1 MLRQNCEHEVSHN
14 TVKRNF
20 EFIQAIWN
28 FAARENGISDPNPFA
43 KFTIDSAF
51 VKGGPVQID
60 AGYILIRSI
69 GSDRP
74 LMVSLFTISER

>member
-1 MLRQNCEHEVSHN
+1 MN
-14 TVKRNF
+14 RNF

-28 FAARENGISDPNPFA
+28 FAARENGISDPNPFS
-43 KFTIDSAF
+43 KFIIVSAF
-51 VKGGPVQID
+51 VKGAPVQID

-74 LMVSLFTISER
+74 LMVSFFTISER

>member
-1 MLRQNCEHEVSHN
+1 MLRQNCKREVSHN
-14 TVKRNF
+14 TVNCNF

-28 FAARENGISDPNPFA
+28 FAARESGISDPNPFS
-43 KFTIDSAF
+43 KFIIVSAF
-51 VKGGPVQID
+51 VKGAPVQID
-60 AGYILIRSI
+60 SGYILIRSI

>member
-1 MLRQNCEHEVSHN
+1 MLRQNCKREVSHN
-14 TVKRNF
+14 TVSRNF

-28 FAARENGISDPNPFA
+28 FAARENGISDPNPFT
-43 KFTIDSAF
+43 KFIIDSAF

>member
-28 FAARENGISDPNPFA
+28 FAARENGISGPNPFT
-43 KFTIDSAF
+43 KFIIDSAF
-51 VKGGPVQID
+51 VKDGP
-60 AGYILIRSI
+60 A
-69 GSDRP
+69 
-74 LMVSLFTISER
+74 